1 MLPPDGGCFRAN
13 ALMASN
19 QAVDSSKVKS
29 LSRRGRRK
37 RPRPWGCVHAPLC
50 HSPGMGI
57 DTGGSGGAQKVTPK
71 GAPSVGH
78 GDMGTPRCPELARP
92 CPATQG
98 ATLASGYGHPQH
110 PIPSVP
116 LERWPPWTPRTAPQP
131 PAQPCCHPLGTRRT
145 RGTSRGWCMTW
156 GHALVPG
163 AAPVPAAGHGTVPPG
178 GCRCPPAWICDA
190 LPGLGWIF
198 LPLPSFLLLSSPLPM
213 AGRDEAA
220 LQHRGPDPELS
231 KRVSAQTPG
240 ASPWGPPPL
249 TPSPVSQL
257 LLSPRGLI
265 HAGLWPCSRAG
276 HFSGFS

>member
-78 GDMGTPRCPELARP
+78 GDMGTPRCPEPARP

-98 ATLASGYGHPQH
+98 ATLTSCYGHPQH
-110 PIPSVP
+110 PTPSVP

-131 PAQPCCHPLGTRRT
+131 PAQPCCHLLGTRRT

-156 GHALVPG
+156 GHAMVPG
-163 AAPVPAAGHGTVPPG
+163 AVPVPAAGHSAVP
-178 GCRCPPAWICDA
+178 
-190 LPGLGWIF
+190 
-198 LPLPSFLLLSSPLPM
+198 
-213 AGRDEAA
+213 
-220 LQHRGPDPELS
+220 
-231 KRVSAQTPG
+231 
-240 ASPWGPPPL
+240 
-249 TPSPVSQL
+249 
-257 LLSPRGLI
+257 PRGLQVPTRLALRCVAWAWLDFPPPSLLPSPSFSFPPRWL
-265 HAGLWPCSRAG
+265 AGTRQRCSTEGRIRSSPNA
-276 HFSGFS
+276 